1 MIDTDLVETKTI
13 NLRYVNKIL
22 SNCPNYDKIV
32 NYEYEYGDTL
42 SSKLIDWYREL
53 IFSCDGE
60 NVNQLRII
68 YQIDHSLSM
77 YVEDNQY
84 KRGLSK
90 ILSKDEIDL
99 NNNGILEW
107 DELTN
112 YIIKSTNK
120 KNFDKF
126 KYTMEHYSLNKQGIE
141 NVIGDKK
148 ELVSYSFYIEK
159 LKMFGIVYEGKSCI
173 HFLMQKLQKRKK
185 FQ

>member
-90 ILSKDEIDL
+90 ILSKDEVDL
-99 NNNGILEW
+99 NNSVLIQRVIKKIIEFTNQYERDEILG
-107 DELTN
+107 LVN
-112 YIIKSTNK
+112 NK
-120 KNFDKF
+120 W
-126 KYTMEHYSLNKQGIE
+126 L
-141 NVIGDKK
+141 
-148 ELVSYSFYIEK
+148 
-159 LKMFGIVYEGKSCI
+159 
-173 HFLMQKLQKRKK
+173 
-185 FQ
+185 

>member
-90 ILSKDEIDL
+90 ILSKDEVDL
-99 NNNGILEW
+99 NNSVLIQNVIKKIIEFTNQYEKDEILE
-107 DELTN
+107 LVN
-112 YIIKSTNK
+112 NK
-120 KNFDKF
+120 W
-126 KYTMEHYSLNKQGIE
+126 L
-141 NVIGDKK
+141 
-148 ELVSYSFYIEK
+148 
-159 LKMFGIVYEGKSCI
+159 
-173 HFLMQKLQKRKK
+173 
-185 FQ
+185 

>member
-68 YQIDHSLSM
+68 YQIDHSLSL

-90 ILSKDEIDL
+90 ILSKDEVDL
-99 NNNGILEW
+99 NNSVLIQGVIKKIIEFTNQYERDEIL
-107 DELTN
+107 
-112 YIIKSTNK
+112 
-120 KNFDKF
+120 
-126 KYTMEHYSLNKQGIE
+126 
-141 NVIGDKK
+141 
-148 ELVSYSFYIEK
+148 ELVSNK
-159 LKMFGIVYEGKSCI
+159 WL
-173 HFLMQKLQKRKK
+173 
-185 FQ
+185 

>member
-90 ILSKDEIDL
+90 ILSKDEVDL
-99 NNNGILEW
+99 NNSVLIQRVIKKIIEFTNQYERDEIL
-107 DELTN
+107 
-112 YIIKSTNK
+112 
-120 KNFDKF
+120 
-126 KYTMEHYSLNKQGIE
+126 
-141 NVIGDKK
+141 
-148 ELVSYSFYIEK
+148 ELVSNK
-159 LKMFGIVYEGKSCI
+159 WL
-173 HFLMQKLQKRKK
+173 
-185 FQ
+185 

>member
-60 NVNQLRII
+60 NINQLRII
-68 YQIDHSLSM
+68 YQIDHSLSL

-90 ILSKDEIDL
+90 ILSKDEVDL
-99 NNNGILEW
+99 NNSVLIQRVIKKIIEFTNQYERDEIL
-107 DELTN
+107 
-112 YIIKSTNK
+112 
-120 KNFDKF
+120 
-126 KYTMEHYSLNKQGIE
+126 
-141 NVIGDKK
+141 
-148 ELVSYSFYIEK
+148 ELVSNK
-159 LKMFGIVYEGKSCI
+159 WL
-173 HFLMQKLQKRKK
+173 
-185 FQ
+185 

>member
-60 NVNQLRII
+60 NVNQLIII

-77 YVEDNQY
+77 YVDDSQY

-90 ILSKDEIDL
+90 ILSKDEVDL
-99 NNNGILEW
+99 NNSVLIQSVIKKIIEFTNQYERDEILE
-107 DELTN
+107 LVN
-112 YIIKSTNK
+112 NK
-120 KNFDKF
+120 W
-126 KYTMEHYSLNKQGIE
+126 L
-141 NVIGDKK
+141 
-148 ELVSYSFYIEK
+148 
-159 LKMFGIVYEGKSCI
+159 
-173 HFLMQKLQKRKK
+173 
-185 FQ
+185 

>member
-60 NVNQLRII
+60 NINQLRII

-90 ILSKDEIDL
+90 ILSKDEVDL
-99 NNNGILEW
+99 NNSVLIQNVIKKIIEFTNQYERDEILE
-107 DELTN
+107 LVN
-112 YIIKSTNK
+112 NK
-120 KNFDKF
+120 W
-126 KYTMEHYSLNKQGIE
+126 L
-141 NVIGDKK
+141 
-148 ELVSYSFYIEK
+148 
-159 LKMFGIVYEGKSCI
+159 
-173 HFLMQKLQKRKK
+173 
-185 FQ
+185 

>member
-60 NVNQLRII
+60 NANQLRII

-90 ILSKDEIDL
+90 ILSKDEVDL
-99 NNNGILEW
+99 NNIGLIQSVIKKIIEFTNQYERDEILE
-107 DELTN
+107 LVN
-112 YIIKSTNK
+112 NK
-120 KNFDKF
+120 W
-126 KYTMEHYSLNKQGIE
+126 L
-141 NVIGDKK
+141 
-148 ELVSYSFYIEK
+148 
-159 LKMFGIVYEGKSCI
+159 
-173 HFLMQKLQKRKK
+173 
-185 FQ
+185 

>member
-77 YVEDNQY
+77 YVDDSQY

-90 ILSKDEIDL
+90 ILSKDEVDL
-99 NNNGILEW
+99 NNSVLIQSVIKKIIEFTNQYERDEIL
-107 DELTN
+107 
-112 YIIKSTNK
+112 
-120 KNFDKF
+120 
-126 KYTMEHYSLNKQGIE
+126 
-141 NVIGDKK
+141 
-148 ELVSYSFYIEK
+148 ELVSNK
-159 LKMFGIVYEGKSCI
+159 WL
-173 HFLMQKLQKRKK
+173 
-185 FQ
+185 

>member
-60 NVNQLRII
+60 NLNQLRII

-90 ILSKDEIDL
+90 ILSKDEVDL
-99 NNNGILEW
+99 NNIGLIQSVIKKIIEFTNQYERDEILE
-107 DELTN
+107 LVN
-112 YIIKSTNK
+112 NK
-120 KNFDKF
+120 W
-126 KYTMEHYSLNKQGIE
+126 L
-141 NVIGDKK
+141 
-148 ELVSYSFYIEK
+148 
-159 LKMFGIVYEGKSCI
+159 
-173 HFLMQKLQKRKK
+173 
-185 FQ
+185 

>member
-22 SNCPNYDKIV
+22 SNCPNYDKII

-77 YVEDNQY
+77 YVEDSQY

-90 ILSKDEIDL
+90 ILSKDEVDL
-99 NNNGILEW
+99 NNSVLIQRVIKKIIEFTNQYERDEILE
-107 DELTN
+107 LVN
-112 YIIKSTNK
+112 NK
-120 KNFDKF
+120 W
-126 KYTMEHYSLNKQGIE
+126 L
-141 NVIGDKK
+141 
-148 ELVSYSFYIEK
+148 
-159 LKMFGIVYEGKSCI
+159 
-173 HFLMQKLQKRKK
+173 
-185 FQ
+185 

>member
-1 MIDTDLVETKTI
+1 MIDTDLVETKTV

-60 NVNQLRII
+60 NANQLRII

-90 ILSKDEIDL
+90 ILSKDEVDL
-99 NNNGILEW
+99 NNIGLIQSVIKKIIEFTNQYERDEILE
-107 DELTN
+107 LVN
-112 YIIKSTNK
+112 NK
-120 KNFDKF
+120 W
-126 KYTMEHYSLNKQGIE
+126 L
-141 NVIGDKK
+141 
-148 ELVSYSFYIEK
+148 
-159 LKMFGIVYEGKSCI
+159 
-173 HFLMQKLQKRKK
+173 
-185 FQ
+185 

>member
-84 KRGLSK
+84 KRGLSR
-90 ILSKDEIDL
+90 ILSKDEVDL
-99 NNNGILEW
+99 NNSIL
-107 DELTN
+107 
-112 YIIKSTNK
+112 I
-120 KNFDKF
+120 
-126 KYTMEHYSLNKQGIE
+126 Q
-141 NVIGDKK
+141 NVIKK
-148 ELVSYSFYIEK
+148 IIEFTNQYERDEILELVSNK
-159 LKMFGIVYEGKSCI
+159 WL
-173 HFLMQKLQKRKK
+173 
-185 FQ
+185 

>member
-13 NLRYVNKIL
+13 NLRYVIKIL

-77 YVEDNQY
+77 YVEDSQY

-90 ILSKDEIDL
+90 ILSKDEVDL
-99 NNNGILEW
+99 NNSVLIQNVIKKIIEFTNQYERDEILE
-107 DELTN
+107 LVN
-112 YIIKSTNK
+112 NK
-120 KNFDKF
+120 W
-126 KYTMEHYSLNKQGIE
+126 L
-141 NVIGDKK
+141 
-148 ELVSYSFYIEK
+148 
-159 LKMFGIVYEGKSCI
+159 
-173 HFLMQKLQKRKK
+173 
-185 FQ
+185 